1 MKNLIRPLLIGVLFA
16 PVIATAEPLL
26 SLNLGDSGYFG
37 RVDIGD
43 DLRPRLVY
51 DEPRIIERSSGGR
64 PLYLHVP
71 PGHAKDWGK
80 HCKHYNACARPVY
93 FVDNNWYEKT
103 YAPAYRSKHGQGKS
117 HGKGNGKKSGEKN
130 GKGKGGDKH

>member
-1 MKNLIRPLLIGVLFA
+1 MKNLIRSLLIAVLFA
-16 PVIATAEPLL
+16 PVIAAAEPLF
-26 SLNLGDSGYFG
+26 SVNLGDPGYFG
-37 RVDIGD
+37 RIDIGN
-43 DLRPRLVY
+43 DLRPRLIY

-93 FVDNNWYEKT
+93 FVDNGWYEKT
-103 YAPAYRSKHGQGKS
+103 YAPAYRSKHGHSKS
-117 HGKGNGKKSGEKN
+117 HNKNKNNDNDKKN
-130 GKGKGGDKH
+130 GKSKGNDKH